1 MPENGQTSSNLFLSL
16 FCFGPGLH
24 WYQRYRPLHIT
35 CLYTGPGRGKREEL
49 WSGTQSTHIYSTR
62 FSSQFRNSNH
72 LPLNET
78 EIFKIW
84 SESFEYPP
92 ISLISISRTFSNES
106 VFFSP
111 ISHTYFN
118 GQRWTRTWDICTI
131 ATEPGTKSRWIFRGR
146 KKKSTGPNKLDL
158 DGFWTW
164 SRVSFTIFWVYM
176 LVVALPPNKQWHWS
190 RKGALISDS
199 VSNAKLVMTTMFKL
213 SQKLPSACTI
223 VIDCV
228 DGMPILTSKDLGV

>member
-78 EIFKIW
+78 DIFKIW

-92 ISLISISRTFSNES
+92 ISLISISRTFSDEC
-106 VFFSP
+106 VFFLTHQS
-111 ISHTYFN
+111 Y
-118 GQRWTRTWDICTI
+118 
-131 ATEPGTKSRWIFRGR
+131 IFQW
-146 KKKSTGPNKLDL
+146 PAVNQDL
-158 DGFWTW
+158 GHLHHC
-164 SRVSFTIFWVYM
+164 YGAGHK
-176 LVVALPPNKQWHWS
+176 VALDFPWKEEEIH
-190 RKGALISDS
+190 GA
-199 VSNAKLVMTTMFKL
+199 K
-213 SQKLPSACTI
+213 
-223 VIDCV
+223 
-228 DGMPILTSKDLGV
+228 

>member
-35 CLYTGPGRGKREEL
+35 CLYSGPGRGKREEL

-78 EIFKIW
+78 DIFKIW

-158 DGFWTW
+158 DGFG
-164 SRVSFTIFWVYM
+164 
-176 LVVALPPNKQWHWS
+176 P
-190 RKGALISDS
+190 G
-199 VSNAKLVMTTMFKL
+199 
-213 SQKLPSACTI
+213 
-223 VIDCV
+223 
-228 DGMPILTSKDLGV
+228 LGFHSLYFLGLYVGGSPTP